1 MRDQPLIKP
10 TRVRIPTVLKDEWT
24 EMAECT
30 GKKPTLAMCRRCKVI
45 DSCAVLYYELA
56 ETLDDPETLTGIW
69 GGEERGR
76 EKDERYNK
84 YDPPPRPTSCSVEGC
99 TYKFNPKH
107 AREGV
112 CQTHRKRNAKKDSA

>member
-10 TRVRIPTVLKDEWT
+10 ARVRIPTVLKDEWT
-24 EMAECT
+24 EMAECA

-76 EKDERYNK
+76 EKEEK
-84 YDPPPRPTSCSVEGC
+84 FDPTRPPEITGGCSVKDC
-99 TYKFNPKH
+99 TYSSRVVRN
-107 AREGV
+107 GL
-112 CQTHRKRNAKKDSA
+112 CDTHYRKRNAKKDSA